1 MKCSDALPSA
11 SKSSQAEVGV
21 TECSA
26 VPAYNPGIGEDK
38 EGQLF
43 RTVDR
48 KTKTLGKAN
57 HTARGAGEP
66 ECLKKGHFR
75 DGFRAKVLSTAC

>member
-11 SKSSQAEVGV
+11 SKSLQAEVGAK
-21 TECSA
+21 ECSA

-48 KTKTLGKAN
+48 KTKTLGKAH

-66 ECLKKGHFR
+66 ECLKKGAFR
-75 DGFRAKVLSTAC
+75 DSNSQCKR